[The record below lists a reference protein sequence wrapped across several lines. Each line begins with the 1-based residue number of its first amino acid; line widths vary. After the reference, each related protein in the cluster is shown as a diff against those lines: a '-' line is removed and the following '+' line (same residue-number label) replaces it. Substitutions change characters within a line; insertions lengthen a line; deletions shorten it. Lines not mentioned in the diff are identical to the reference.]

1 MIRRPVHFLGA
12 LLLAASLGA
21 PSVAM
26 RAPGPKGRAKRQAPV
41 RVRASRDLMNTIVE
55 ITVFAPSE
63 AAGRRA
69 IEQAYAEMSRVE
81 AVFSRYRRD
90 SVISRLNREAGR
102 RPIKVSG
109 EVFCLL
115 QRCVEF
121 SRLTDGAFDI
131 TVTPFIALWRDAA
144 RRGVAPT
151 PEETQRAKVLVGWRL
166 IRLDAAHQTVGFA
179 REGVQ
184 LDLGGIAKG
193 YAIDRAIAALQ
204 KAGIRRALVNAGGD
218 VYGLGS
224 KPGGRAWNV
233 GIQDPRRPAAV
244 EALIQVIEVMD
255 AGVATSGNYRRF
267 TVIQGRR
274 YSHILDPRT
283 GIPADAVPSVSVL
296 APDATTADALATGLS
311 VLGVAKGLALV
322 EKWKDVE
329 ALLVTVEEG
338 RLKRH
343 VSAGFPRAAR

>member
-1 MIRRPVHFLGA
+1 MIRRPVRFFGA

-41 RVRASRDLMNTIVE
+41 RVRASRD
-55 ITVFAPSE
+55 
-63 AAGRRA
+63 
-69 IEQAYAEMSRVE
+69 AEMGRVE

-109 EVFCLL
+109 EVFRLL

-121 SRLTDGAFDI
+121 SRLTDGAFDV
-131 TVTPFIALWRDAA
+131 TVTPLIGLWRNAA
-144 RRGVAPT
+144 RRGVAPA
-151 PEETQRAKVLVGWRL
+151 PDEVERAKALVGWRL
-166 IRLDAAHQTVGFA
+166 IRFDPAQQTVHFA

-224 KPGGRAWNV
+224 KPVGRAWNV
-233 GIQDPRRPAAV
+233 GIQDPRRPADT
-244 EALIQVIEVMD
+244 ESLIQVIEVMD

-311 VLGVAKGLALV
+311 VLGVAKGLAVV
-322 EKWKDVE
+322 EKLKNVE
-329 ALLVTVEEG
+329 ALLVTVEKG

-343 VSAGFPRAAR
+343 VSSGFPPAAR